1 MAIKLCHHI
10 KEDGICC
17 KSAALHGRDYC
28 FFHLTFRGR
37 RMRSAQQ
44 RAQTGAWRLELPP
57 LEDLNAVQVGI
68 MQVLDAITGDRIER
82 HAAGHLLYG
91 LQTAASN
98 LRGKDHVSFEV
109 APSAENRCL
118 SYDSFEED
126 FELTSG
132 DTVAAGADS
141 SAEPP
146 GLNATSSPTDGGQGE
161 PAAADEKIAVER
173 ADAAG
178 PRSIIIEKIHAVA
191 DDAPP
196 PGGLAIVKANSAAR
210 EAGVR
215 EVPRRVPRG
224 LRPPV
229 AQRQSAEEAAAL
241 AKELVATA
249 EECGCLEGEVRKCR
263 DCEVKVWKRLAQFW
277 EGLSHP
283 PDWLP
288 TSGTMSCDDCTYRHL
303 TTLGRHL
310 HEPLPP
316 LFDIYFKLKRDDGEG
331 RGDIDDYLYAVSD
344 ALNGSGKLPDE
355 WKGLAEFLDPA
366 KMPQKVAGEDVK
378 APENEDVSA

>member
-10 KEDGICC
+10 KEDGIWC

-44 RAQTGAWRLELPP
+44 RAQTGTWRLELPP

-98 LRGKDHVSFEV
+98 LRGKDHVWFEV

-132 DTVAAGADS
+132 DTVAAADS

-146 GLNATSSPTDGGQGE
+146 VLNAASSPTDGQGGA
-161 PAAADEKIAVER
+161 AAADEKIAVEG
-173 ADAAG
+173 ADGAG
-178 PRSIIIEKIHAVA
+178 PHSIIIEKIHAVA

-196 PGGLAIVKANSAAR
+196 QGGLAIVKANSAAS
-210 EAGVR
+210 EVGVR
-215 EVPRRVPRG
+215 EAPRRPPRG
-224 LRPPV
+224 LRPPD
-229 AQRQSAEEAAAL
+229 ARRQSAEESAAL

-249 EECGCLEGEVRKCR
+249 EECGRLEGDVRKCR
-263 DCEVKVWKRLAQFW
+263 DCEVKVWKRLAQYW

-288 TSGTMSCDDCTYRHL
+288 TSGTIECDDCTYRHL

-310 HEPLPP
+310 HEPLPA
-316 LFDIYFKLKRDDGEG
+316 LFDIYFFRAKRDGAEG
-331 RGDIDDYLYAVSD
+331 LGDFDDYVHAVSD
-344 ALNGSGKLPDE
+344 ALNGSGKLPED
-355 WKGLAEFLDPA
+355 WRCLMEFLGRA
-366 KMPQKVAGEDVK
+366 KTPQKVAGEGVK
-378 APENEDVSA
+378 ALENEDVSA

>member
-1 MAIKLCHHI
+1 LENIMAIKLCHHI

-17 KSAALHGRDYC
+17 KSAALHGRYYC

-98 LRGKDHVSFEV
+98 LRGKDRVSFEV

-132 DTVAAGADS
+132 DAVAMDS
-141 SAEPP
+141 SAEHAKV
-146 GLNATSSPTDGGQGE
+146 NSSSSPTDGGEVGA
-161 PAAADEKIAVER
+161 PAADEKIAVER
-173 ADAAG
+173 ADGAD

-196 PGGLAIVKANSAAR
+196 QGGLAIVKADSAATG
-210 EAGVR
+210 AGVR
-215 EVPRRVPRG
+215 EAPRRPPRG
-224 LRPPV
+224 LRPPD
-229 AQRQSAEEAAAL
+229 ARRQSAEEAAAL

-249 EECGCLEGEVRKCR
+249 EECGCFGGEIRKCR
-263 DCEVKVWKRLAQFW
+263 DCQVKVWKRW
-277 EGLSHP
+277 LSFGKASVIHP
-283 PDWLP
+283 TGCLP
-288 TSGTMSCDDCTYRHL
+288 AAPWTAMIAPTGTS
-303 TTLGRHL
+303 
-310 HEPLPP
+310 PP
-316 LFDIYFKLKRDDGEG
+316 LAGISTSLCRCFSTSTLKPSTM
-331 RGDIDDYLYAVSD
+331 V
-344 ALNGSGKLPDE
+344 
-355 WKGLAEFLDPA
+355 A
-366 KMPQKVAGEDVK
+366 KVPVTSTTICTPCQTL
-378 APENEDVSA
+378 